1 MQRAALALALLGA
14 SVGAIKIDF
23 TDDASIKNGASTI
36 AYGLMKYYSGNET
49 GQTPGVLPKPY
60 YWWETGAMFNTL
72 IDYWAQTGDDAY
84 NAVTK
89 QGLLWQVGEANDF
102 MPVNQT
108 TSEGSDDQ
116 GVWAL
121 AALSAAESGF
131 PSPSDGEPQWLDL
144 AQNVFDDLVARW
156 DTKTC
161 GGGLRWQIFTFNAGY
176 DYKNSAS
183 NGVFFDLAARLY
195 LQTKNSTYS
204 HWASEVFEWE
214 QKVGLISDS
223 YDVFDG
229 IRTESCGTVSKIQ
242 NSMNAGLFLHGSA
255 AMYNATTSSEWKTRV
270 DGLLKG
276 VQGTF
281 VKDGGVLFEAACE
294 GQGTCNVDMQGYKSF
309 LVRGLRATA
318 ELAAYTGGTVRPLL
332 VSSAKAAAAA
342 CSGTTTKMYL
352 GKPGTVCGF
361 SWVLENGQVFDGKI
375 GVGEQMNA
383 LSAVISTLSSG
394 GAAQGGGEGSS
405 SGGNGTS
412 TVGPSKTSGTSGAV
426 TASVTPPSAGTRI
439 AADAVAV
446 VAALGG
452 VVVGLW

>member
-1 MQRAALALALLGA
+1 MQRAALAVALLGA

-23 TDDASIKNGASTI
+23 TDAASVKNGASTI
-36 AYGLMKYYSGNET
+36 AYGLVKYYSGNET
-49 GQTPGVLPKPY
+49 GQVPGILPEPY
-60 YWWETGAMFNTL
+60 YWWESGALFNTL
-72 IDYWAQTGDDAY
+72 IDYWAQTGDDTY

-89 QGLLWQVGEANDF
+89 QGLLWQVGEGNNL

-108 TSEGSDDQ
+108 ASEANDDQ

-131 PSPSDGEPQWLDL
+131 PSPAADQLQWLDL
-144 AQNVFDDLVARW
+144 AKNVFDDLVARW

-229 IRTESCGTVSKIQ
+229 VRTEACGTVDKIQ
-242 NSMNAGLFLHGSA
+242 NSMNAGIFLHGSA
-255 AMYNATTSSEWKTRV
+255 AMYNATSSSEWKTRV

-276 VQGTF
+276 VQSTF
-281 VKDGGVLFEAACE
+281 VKDNVLFEAACE

-309 LVRGLRATA
+309 LARGLKATS
-318 ELAAYTGGTVRPLL
+318 ELAPYTGQTIRPLL
-332 VSSAKAAAAA
+332 LSSAKAAAAA
-342 CSGTTTKMYL
+342 CAGTTTKMYL

-361 SWVLENGQVFDGKI
+361 SWIAKNGQVFDGKI
-375 GVGEQMNA
+375 GVGEQLNA
-383 LSAVISTLSSG
+383 LSAVISTISG
-394 GAAQGGGEGSS
+394 GAAAGGDDGEGS

-412 TVGPSKTSGTSGAV
+412 TAGPSKTSGTAGPV
-426 TASVTPPSAGTRI
+426 TASVKPPSAGTRV
-439 AADAVAV
+439 AANAVAAV
-446 VAALGG
+446 VVLGG
-452 VVVGLW
+452 VVVGLL